1 MAKFSINDLRNVT
14 VKRAIQVATMYR
26 VTVEHDGFI
35 YPLVFEADDSL
46 TNSELRVKI
55 KAILITMDKLE
66 MPEQPTKTSR
76 DILGAL

>member
-1 MAKFSINDLRNVT
+1 MAKFTINDLRNVT
-14 VKRAIQVATMYR
+14 VKRAIQIGTKYR

-35 YPLVFEADDSL
+35 YPLVFDESDNL

-55 KAILITMDKLE
+55 KSILTDTDKLE
-66 MPEQPTKTSR
+66 MPTPVTKTER